1 MVKTAVRHKGIG
13 AVIAAVAV
21 AMVALFAMS
30 ACQTKTEVETNLTPK
45 LSSGTTITDGTL
57 TVGINASNSPYGGTN
72 NNNETVG
79 LDVDVAA
86 ALADELGMKLQ
97 IVDVNSDGRSALSN
111 KQVDMVL
118 GATKSGDDKTVTYT
132 SAYIN
137 DGASLFC
144 LQENAPKSIKSF
156 QLGNGKIL
164 AQSGTASAYA
174 VQESL
179 GSQAVQTTSTLQ
191 DAFQALESGE
201 QKYLVAD
208 AVIGDYFARNYSGV
222 QRVDY
227 ISASSVA
234 PMYGMTLTSN
244 RELTSQVDQ
253 ALDTISQNGVLRTIV
268 AKWLGSEGESLL
280 PGKTNVSELPQ
291 TAFGSE

>member
-13 AVIAAVAV
+13 AAIAVVAV

-30 ACQTKTEVETNLTPK
+30 ACQTKTEVDTTLSPK
-45 LSSGTTITDGTL
+45 LSSGSTITGGTL

-72 NNNETVG
+72 NDNETVG

-97 IVDVNSDGRSALSN
+97 IVDVNSNGRSALTN

-118 GATKSGDDKTVTYT
+118 GATKSGGDKTVSYT
-132 SAYIN
+132 DAYID
-137 DGASLFC
+137 DGASLYC
-144 LQENAPKSIKSF
+144 LQENAPKSINTFK
-156 QLGNGKIL
+156 LGSGKIL

-174 VQESL
+174 AQEAL
-179 GSQAVQTTSTLQ
+179 GNQAVQTTSTLQ
-191 DAFQALESGE
+191 DAFQSLESGE

-222 QRVDY
+222 ERVNF
-227 ISASSVA
+227 ISASSVT

-244 RELTSQVDQ
+244 AELTSKVDE
-253 ALDTISQNGVLRTIV
+253 ALQTISQNGVLRVVV
-268 AKWLGSEGESLL
+268 AKWLGTGTESLL
-280 PGKTNVSELPQ
+280 PGGTDISKLPQ